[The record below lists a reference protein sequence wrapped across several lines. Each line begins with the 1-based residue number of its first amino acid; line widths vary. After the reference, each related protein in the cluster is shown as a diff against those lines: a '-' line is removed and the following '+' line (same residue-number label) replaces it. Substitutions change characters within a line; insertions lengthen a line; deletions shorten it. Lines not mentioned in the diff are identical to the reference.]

1 MEGHL
6 VIQLVTDE
14 DGVSDVRVRSSRP
27 VHASVVFQGKTVDE
41 VQRMIPL
48 LYSVCATAQACAAV
62 RALEQA
68 MMGCDASEETNRQR
82 DCLVNMETL
91 REHLWRILLD
101 WPLSTGDL
109 ANNACMAD
117 VLGVQGEYRLAF
129 GLEAEL
135 FSLHRDAERLEQE
148 RLVGLQDRL
157 LELLHHHVFDMPLD
171 SWSEIAS
178 YEQLIEWST
187 GGHSASAR
195 LMNRIVNEGWSD
207 SGACDSMPLP
217 KLSPA
222 QLEQEMQDGAFIE
235 KPQWHGHCCETT
247 SLTRVR
253 SPLLDDL
260 QARFANGL
268 LVRLVARLQ
277 EVATL
282 TGRMVPDS
290 SGAHVRPAGKA
301 AGKAAE
307 PANGPAIG
315 IGQVAAARG
324 QLVHRVVLTHGRVSD
339 YRILAP
345 TEWNF
350 HPNGVLASALATLRG
365 GAQQIEAQARLLI
378 NAIDPCV
385 GYDLVVAKR

>member
-6 VIQLVTDE
+6 VIQLDTDGG
-14 DGVSDVRVRSSRP
+14 GVNDVRVRSSRP
-27 VHASVVFQGKTVDE
+27 VHASVVFQDKTVGE

-68 MMGCDASEETNRQR
+68 MGRDASEETNRQR

-101 WPLSTGDL
+101 WPLSTGDP
-109 ANNACMAD
+109 ANNACMTD
-117 VLGVQGEYRLAF
+117 VLAVQGDYRLAF

-135 FSLHRDAERLEQE
+135 FALQGDGKRVEQE
-148 RLVGLQDRL
+148 RLIGLQDRL
-157 LELLHHHVFDMPLD
+157 LELLHRHVFDMPLER
-171 SWSEIAS
+171 WSEIVS

-195 LMNRIVNEGWSD
+195 LMNRIVNQGWSD

-217 KLSPA
+217 NLSPA

-235 KPQWHGHCCETT
+235 QPQWQGRCCETT
-247 SLTRVR
+247 SLIRVQ

-282 TGRMVPDS
+282 TGRMVPDRG
-290 SGAHVRPAGKA
+290 GAHARPLGKA
-301 AGKAAE
+301 AGKATE

-315 IGQVAAARG
+315 LGQVAAARG
-324 QLVHRVVLTHGRVSD
+324 QLVHRVELTHGRVSD

-350 HPNGVLASALATLRG
+350 HPNGVLARALAALRG
-365 GAQQIEAQARLLI
+365 GAPQIEAQARLLI

-385 GYDLVVAKR
+385 GYDLVVGAED